1 MSGNL
6 LSRYTQIVT
15 SRSPGPNE
23 IYRTHL
29 GSKGRGLALWM
40 PEPNNNLPP
49 PYRKIGVQIGDVGIL
64 RPDGSF
70 SFIFNIC
77 VPRDDP
83 INPPLL
89 PEEFVPIH
97 PPINPTFDIRRF
109 AIFNAGS
116 YLASTSVEKIEDDA
130 ISP

>member
-6 LSRYTQIVT
+6 LFPYTQIVT
-15 SRSPGPNE
+15 SPSPRPE
-23 IYRTHL
+23 DIYAALLEPKRR
-29 GSKGRGLALWM
+29 GRALWM
-40 PEPNNNLPP
+40 PEPNSNLPP
-49 PYRKIGVQIGDVGIL
+49 AYRKKGTQIGDVGTIA
-64 RPDGSF
+64 PDGSF

-89 PEEFVPIH
+89 PEEFSPIY
-97 PPINPTFDIRRF
+97 PPVDPINIRRF
-109 AIFNAGS
+109 VSFKAGS
-116 YLASTSVEKIEDDA
+116 YLASTSVEKIEGDA